1 MYCLKTSS
9 KLFTG
14 PEVLK
19 KVGAPGPK
27 VYNPELEDYRV
38 FIENVGGGT
47 RSLGGGTY
55 LLYDQKYNAGIAN
68 V

>member
-1 MYCLKTSS
+1 MNE

-27 VYNPELEDYRV
+27 ISKPNLKDYRAFV
-38 FIENVGGGT
+38 QCAGGGS
-47 RSLGGGTY
+47 RSLVRGTY
-55 LLYDQKYNAGIAN
+55 LLYDHAKA
-68 V
+68 